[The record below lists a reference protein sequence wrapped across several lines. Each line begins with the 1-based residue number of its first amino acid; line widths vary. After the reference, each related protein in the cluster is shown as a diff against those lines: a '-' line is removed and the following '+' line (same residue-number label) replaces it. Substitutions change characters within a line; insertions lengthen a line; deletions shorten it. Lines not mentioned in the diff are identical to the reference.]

1 MKNKSNTPLINILI
15 ITTLLL
21 SACATQ
27 VVVPPPQV
35 IQSCSIGAPQAVKD
49 STGKEWDCAS
59 VRAAFVAQTSTP
71 VALATTSAPA
81 STAAPATVASGSL
94 KYDETGGTALV
105 PGQKQ
110 LIALY
115 LRLPAPISQAALE
128 AAVAKIQQEA
138 VAANATTFE
147 GLTLKLDQ
155 KVAWLVWCSD
165 ATKVD
170 PPADVSLVHEITL
183 LAKATV
189 GRV

>member
-1 MKNKSNTPLINILI
+1 M
-15 ITTLLL
+15 
-21 SACATQ
+21 
-27 VVVPPPQV
+27 PPAV
-35 IQSCSIGAPQAVKD
+35 NSTCSIGAPAVEIAPAKV
-49 STGKEWDCAS
+49 TARAS
-59 VRAAFVAQTSTP
+59 DARRPDTTP
-71 VALATTSAPA
+71 VALATTSALQQLLL
-81 STAAPATVASGSL
+81 ATVAAGSL

-189 GRV
+189 GRVWIQVPFAEGVPLRSEYLTDVCKIWATRLG